1 MSNLKYNQ
9 DYRDLGHQILNEG
22 VWVENQ
28 RTGTR
33 CKTIIG
39 ATLKYDVGA
48 GEVPLLSDKQ
58 SFPLSATAELLGYL
72 RGYTNAG
79 DFARIG
85 SPTWFGN
92 ANENE
97 AWLNNPHRKGEND
110 MGKVYGA
117 IGRDFGGIDQLEKVY
132 NNLKAGIDDRGET
145 ITFWKPDD
153 FDKGCLRP
161 CMRTHTFSIIGDTL
175 HLTSESRS
183 VDYCLGLNF
192 NSIQCYVLLSLMAKL
207 TGLKAGI
214 ATHHMINVHIYEEH
228 IPNLL
233 MQMERPIEELNP
245 SIDIKHWVGDMG
257 DVVEAPFYYDHAREY
272 VEVNYKGHQGKINFN
287 MVA

>member
-1 MSNLKYNQ
+1 MTNLKYNQ
-9 DYRDLGHQILNEG
+9 DYRALGQQILDEG
-22 VWVENQ
+22 VWVENK
-28 RTGTR
+28 RTGVR

-39 ATLKYDVGA
+39 ATLKYNVGA

-72 RGYTNAG
+72 RGYTNAL
-79 DFARIG
+79 DFANIG

-92 ANENE
+92 ANENS
-97 AWLNNPHRKGEND
+97 AWLQNPHRKGLND

-117 IGRDFGGIDQLEKVY
+117 IGRDFGGIDQLVKVY

-161 CMRTHTFSIIGDTL
+161 CMRTHTFSILGDTL

-192 NSIQCYVLLSLMAKL
+192 NSIQCYVFLALMAKL

-214 ATHHMINVHIYEEH
+214 ATHHMINVHIYENHME
-228 IPNLL
+228 NLL

-245 SIDIKHWVGDMG
+245 SLKIKDWVGGMD

-272 VEVNYKGHQGKINFN
+272 IEVDYKGHQGKVHFD